1 MLIINW
7 ESAPITGGE
16 CFHPLLFSAAIV
28 RVFEFLAALRVEVRT
43 EKPVRGSQG
52 VLCLLSLA
60 LERKWAVGDIRKKGN
75 YRKSFK
81 VFLIIEVRE

>member
-1 MLIINW
+1 LEKRRLK

-16 CFHPLLFSAAIV
+16 CFHPLRDPKCTHGGLLLFSAAIV

-43 EKPVRGSQG
+43 EKPVWGSQG

-60 LERKWAVGDIRKKGN
+60 LERKGAVEDIRKDN
-75 YRKSFK
+75 
-81 VFLIIEVRE
+81 